1 MSRNHF
7 ENGVFVCILQPV
19 RREKL

>member
-7 ENGVFVCILQPV
+7 ENGVFVCILQSV